1 MISRIKGGIFI
12 MTLKDYPYEIGI
24 LYDSETKKEF
34 NLEFNSIGINDL
46 EEYIRLI
53 GRLDRKFTSQRV
65 WYYDRE
71 SENKSY
77 ITLTISIKA
86 DKEPNGGVPS
96 IGLVN
101 TAPTYI
107 PSKELIDIL
116 SDKDEWI

>member
-1 MISRIKGGIFI
+1 MA
-12 MTLKDYPYEIGI
+12 LEDYPYEIGI
-24 LYDSETKKEF
+24 LYDAQTEKEF
-34 NLEFNSIGINDL
+34 NLEFNSIDIDDL
-46 EEYIRLI
+46 EEYICLI
-53 GRLDRKFTSQRV
+53 GRLDKKFTDQRV

-71 SENKSY
+71 SKNESY

-86 DKEPNGGVPS
+86 NKEPNGAIPS